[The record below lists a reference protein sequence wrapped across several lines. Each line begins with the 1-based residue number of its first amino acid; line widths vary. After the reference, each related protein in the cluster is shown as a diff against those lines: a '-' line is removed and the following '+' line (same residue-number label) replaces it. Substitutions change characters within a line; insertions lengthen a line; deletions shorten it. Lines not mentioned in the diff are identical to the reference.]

1 MVVSLVNLIS
11 KAVLILIAEGDDI
24 ILFFFFSGF
33 SIGIFIILGIIF
45 LFVFFYKSLLIN
57 IIFAADDFGLGF
69 DTPNFSIYQ
78 VDVVKRSNTKEVV
91 FSCEVEATSS
101 KKAQQKWRKEYA
113 DIRSMYDN
121 SYALM
126 IKRITSL

>member
-1 MVVSLVNLIS
+1 MS
-11 KAVLILIAEGDDI
+11 D
-24 ILFFFFSGF
+24 
-33 SIGIFIILGIIF
+33 
-45 LFVFFYKSLLIN
+45 YKG
-57 IIFAADDFGLGF
+57 IFAADDFGLGF